1 MLLTF
6 SNNFKT
12 FQRFTQKIHLYTCSV
27 KYYNVANNQKGVRIM
42 NIGHKIR
49 ELRKENKLTLKE
61 LSKKTDLS
69 ISFISDIENERRNP
83 RLDNLRK
90 IASALNVEV
99 SELLGESESFIIKE
113 NPSNYTVD
121 ELEIEI
127 ERLKPKIRQLPQEE
141 KDKLFKMINAYLEE

>member
-1 MLLTF
+1 
-6 SNNFKT
+6 
-12 FQRFTQKIHLYTCSV
+12 
-27 KYYNVANNQKGVRIM
+27 M